1 MNTHSVL
8 ALVAAALSA
17 VLAVAA
23 ACRGRRSLPTWCFS
37 AGMLSFALESLFGA
51 MWLTPS
57 IPERAAFWGGLTL
70 VTKSFLPGIWLCFSL
85 TYSRGGS
92 REFPVGSRLL
102 VLAALL
108 VPVGVSLL
116 LGGQLAPVFPQ
127 SESGETW
134 SIRSHA
140 AAKMLNGFLLVGT
153 VLVLMNLE
161 RTFRSAIGTMRWR
174 IKFIVL
180 GLAIVF
186 GARIYTLSQGLL
198 FSGEVLILTDV
209 DTAALLVGCALMTV
223 AFLRSGFGEID
234 VYPSHAVL
242 RTSLTVLLV
251 GAYLFVVGVLAQV
264 VARTGEPGTFQFQAF
279 VVLLGFALLAVSSF
293 SNRVRQ
299 YIGRFVSR
307 HFKRPQY
314 NFRQIWTR
322 FTQCTSSVLDQ
333 TGLCAAAAKLISE
346 TFSVLSVT
354 IWLFDEQERLGFAA
368 STSRS
373 ERETNGALA
382 NLAGS
387 EGVLA
392 SVRML
397 SKPFDLEKAKGDFA
411 ESLRRISS
419 SQFRTGG
426 NRVCTPLWTGDRCIG
441 VAILADRVGGAP
453 YTVEELDLLKCI
465 GDQIAVG
472 LLNLRLTEEITRGK
486 ELEAFQ
492 AMSAFFVH
500 DLKNA
505 ASTLSLTL
513 QNLPVHFDDPVFRSD
528 ALRGIGETAKRI
540 NELISRLTAL
550 RHLEVNLAEVDLNR
564 VVDDAVKS
572 LNGTA
577 NIKILKDLRLEP
589 KLTVDADQLGSVIT
603 NLLLNARDAVGQEG
617 EVKVETRQRNGWAI
631 LSVVDNGCGMNPA
644 FVKASLFRPFQTT
657 KKKGLGI
664 GMFQSKMIVEAHRG
678 KIQVESRPGAGTT
691 FRIMLPLNH
700 QLA

>member
-1 MNTHSVL
+1 MNIRSVL
-8 ALVAAALSA
+8 ALVAATLSA
-17 VLAVAA
+17 ALAVAA
-23 ACRGRRSLPTWCFS
+23 ACRGRRSLATWCFS
-37 AGMLSFALESLFGA
+37 AGMLSFALESLSGA
-51 MWLTPS
+51 MWLAPS
-57 IPERAAFWGGLTL
+57 IPERAAFWGDIAL

-85 TYSRGGS
+85 TYSRGGPCG
-92 REFPVGSRLL
+92 FPVRSRFL
-102 VLAALL
+102 VLGALL

-116 LGGQLAPVFPQ
+116 LREQLAPVFPQ
-127 SESGETW
+127 RELGETW
-134 SIRSHA
+134 WIGSHA
-140 AAKMLNGFLLVGT
+140 AAKMLNGCLLLVT

-161 RTFRSAIGTMRWR
+161 KTFRSAVGTMRWR

-180 GLAIVF
+180 GLGIVF

-198 FSGEVLILTDV
+198 FSGEIMVLSDV
-209 DTAALLVGCALMTV
+209 DIVALLIGCALMGV

-234 VYPSHAVL
+234 VYPSHTVL

-251 GAYLFVVGVLAQV
+251 GAYLFIVGVLAQV

-279 VVLLGFALLAVSSF
+279 VVLLGFALLAVLSF

-299 YIGRFVSR
+299 NIGRFVSR

-314 NFRQIWTR
+314 DFRQIWTR

-333 TGLCAAAAKLISE
+333 PGLCAAGAKLISE
-346 TFSVLSVT
+346 TFSILSVT
-354 IWLFDEQERLGFAA
+354 IWLFDEQDRLTFAA
-368 STSRS
+368 STSRT
-373 ERETNGALA
+373 EREITGAVQ
-382 NLAGS
+382 NLAGL
-387 EGVLA
+387 EPGLE
-392 SVRML
+392 SVCTL

-411 ESLRRISS
+411 DSLRRISS

-426 NRVCTPLWTGDRCIG
+426 NRVCTPLSTGDRCIG
-441 VAILADRVGGAP
+441 VAILADRVGGIP
-453 YTVEELDLLKCI
+453 YTVEELDLLKCM

-513 QNLPVHFDDPVFRSD
+513 QNLPVHFDDPAFRSD

-540 NELISRLTAL
+540 NDLISRLTAL
-550 RHLEVNLAEVDLNR
+550 RHLEVKFAEVDLNR
-564 VVDDAVKS
+564 VVDDALKT

-589 KLTVDADQLGSVIT
+589 KLRLDRDQLGSVIT
-603 NLLLNARDAVGQEG
+603 NLLLNARDALGRGG
-617 EVKVETRQRNGWAI
+617 EVKVETSQRNGWAI
-631 LSVVDNGCGMNPA
+631 LSVVDNGCGMDPA

-678 KIQVESRPGAGTT
+678 KIQVESQPGSGTT
-691 FRIMLPLNH
+691 FRVMLPLNH
-700 QLA
+700 QIA